1 MPINKHKKYKKINT
15 LKNSKPIFF
24 SFGCSVL
31 DMHVNISMFAND
43 CWLATSRTIDDACGY
58 GLFVYWPTY
67 PTTFE
72 CISFFSVFSFES
84 YLVKK
89 AQYIKNIITL
99 S

>member
-1 MPINKHKKYKKINT
+1 MPINKHKKYKMINT
-15 LKNSKPIFF
+15 LKNSKPTFF

-43 CWLATSRTIDDACGY
+43 CWLATSRTIDAEVMGCLDVAQ
-58 GLFVYWPTY
+58 LTRPLLNVFL
-67 PTTFE
+67 
-72 CISFFSVFSFES
+72 FFSVFSFES
-84 YLVKK
+84 YLMKN